1 MCIRDRLPVVNGIPV
16 STSLCGTAAVVRT
29 VDQPPGDGIA
39 AASESVPVRHGDGDR
54 QPTGN
59 VSAGPQPRQSR
70 RDGTRRTTSRRVSDK
85 DNPDSSSSGSRGT
98 DRTRHADRRRPPRK
112 KNNRE
117 SDGDSSNNSDE
128 SNDRKRDDVS
138 KSGRRGRDK
147 DNPSDREDKDDKEG
161 RSRRK
166 DKRDGRRSPSPDD
179 SPSPTR
185 RREAPYYRKHWI
197 KPKEFDGHTSF
208 ESFLVSFENAARF
221 NEWISKEKLAF
232 LSASLTGPAVQL
244 LWGNKKFTYKGLV
257 KELKEKFGETGMEER
272 YQAEL
277 RCRRR
282 REGET
287 IRDLAQD
294 IHRLMTVSYTHLTL
308 PTILRV

>member
-1 MCIRDRLPVVNGIPV
+1 MSNK
-16 STSLCGTAAVVRT
+16 
-29 VDQPPGDGIA
+29 GD
-39 AASESVPVRHGDGDR
+39 
-54 QPTGN
+54 
-59 VSAGPQPRQSR
+59 
-70 RDGTRRTTSRRVSDK
+70 
-85 DNPDSSSSGSRGT
+85 PDSSSSGNRGT
-98 DRTRHADRRRPPRK
+98 DHTRRANRHHPPRK
-112 KNNRE
+112 KNNRD
-117 SDGDSSNNSDE
+117 SDGDSCSNSDE
-128 SNDRKRDDVS
+128 SSDRKRDDVS
-138 KSGRRGRDK
+138 KNGRRGRDK

-166 DKRDGRRSPSPDD
+166 DKRNGRRRPSPSPDD

-185 RREAPYYRKHWI
+185 RRGTPYYRKHWI

-221 NEWISKEKLAF
+221 NEWNSKEKLAF

-244 LWGNKKFTYKGLV
+244 LWGDKKFTYKELV
-257 KELKEKFGETGMEER
+257 KELKEKFGATGMEKR

-287 IRDLAQD
+287 IRDLAQAD
-294 IHRLMTVSYTHLTL
+294 DACLPWTV
-308 PTILRV
+308 